1 MKPLVSVCINTY
13 NRKKKL
19 YSTLQSI
26 LKQTYKNIEIIIVDD
41 CSTDNTE
48 IFVKNKL
55 LKLNDKIRYIRHKK
69 NKGLAAGRN
78 TAILNSKGKYF
89 AFCDDDDKWLP
100 NFVEEFVSEAK
111 KYNEN
116 WCFSC
121 GTKYKNLLGTN
132 VSTTFNYQGNLK
144 NLIKK
149 GYTPPVA
156 SQFYNLSTI
165 KKIKGYNQKIKTGI
179 DHDLWIRLA
188 KINIRIKFITN
199 SLSLPNTKQTD
210 KRITT
215 DYFQRINEIKKSL
228 EIWKIDLIEMY
239 NQTFYYKFYDAY
251 MRREQIKFFNAYL
264 KDLNFVMI
272 FRLMKN
278 ISLIDIF
285 SSLSISLLKILIKLF
300 LPKFLIPKNNIKTIR
315 PSLKIN

>member
-1 MKPLVSVCINTY
+1 M
-13 NRKKKL
+13 
-19 YSTLQSI
+19 
-26 LKQTYKNIEIIIVDD
+26 
-41 CSTDNTE
+41 
-48 IFVKNKL
+48 
-55 LKLNDKIRYIRHKK
+55 
-69 NKGLAAGRN
+69 
-78 TAILNSKGKYF
+78 
-89 AFCDDDDKWLP
+89 
-100 NFVEEFVSEAK
+100 
-111 KYNEN
+111 
-116 WCFSC
+116 
-121 GTKYKNLLGTN
+121 
-132 VSTTFNYQGNLK
+132 
-144 NLIKK
+144 IKK

-165 KKIKGYNQKIKTGI
+165 KKIKGYNQKIQTGI

-188 KINIRIKFITN
+188 KINIRIKFITK
-199 SLSLPNTKQTD
+199 SLSLPNTKQSD
-210 KRITT
+210 ERITT
-215 DYFQRINEIKKSL
+215 NYSKRICEIKKSL

>member
-13 NRKKKL
+13 NRKIKL
-19 YSTLQSI
+19 YSTLESI
-26 LKQTYKNIEIIIVDD
+26 LKQTYKKIEIIIVDD

-48 IFVKNKL
+48 LFVKNKI
-55 LKLNDKIRYIRHKK
+55 LKLSDKIKYIRHRK

-78 TAILNSKGKYF
+78 TAIFNSKGKYF
-89 AFCDDDDKWLP
+89 TFCDDDDKWLP

-132 VSTTFNYQGNLK
+132 VSTMFNYQETLK

-156 SQFYNLSTI
+156 SQFYNLSTL

-188 KINIRIKFITN
+188 KINIRIKFITK
-199 SLSLPNTKQTD
+199 SLSLPNTKQSD
-210 KRITT
+210 ERITT
-215 DYFQRINEIKKSL
+215 NYSKRICEIKKSL
-228 EIWKIDLIEMY
+228 EIWKIDLIKMY

-300 LPKFLIPKNNIKTIR
+300 LPKFLIPKNNIIKIR